1 MAATRDETA
10 TARTIVLDVPGWPGH
25 LAGQHVDVRLTAPDG
40 YSTERSY
47 SIASAPPDG
56 GSGPPVVELT
66 VQRLEDGEVS
76 PYLTQTL
83 AVGYPLELRGPVGGW
98 FVWNP
103 DGPASTRPVLLVAG
117 GSGVVPLMAMIRERA
132 AAGSHAP
139 FKLIYSVRDPGAVL
153 YAGELEQREQ
163 AGDGLEVTY
172 VYTRTAP
179 PGSSRAH
186 RADQRRDPRL
196 GRVAAGGVPG
206 GVRVRPDRVRR
217 GRRRPA
223 GARGPWRGRHQDRTF
238 RPLRRQAMSD
248 YMDGNMLGGKLG
260 ELFTMDVTSA
270 MLTCVSCGASWAI
283 AQARVYPHAP
293 GMVARCPTCDAVLL
307 RLVRGPDR
315 AWLDL
320 RGITCLEV
328 AVPDR

>member
-1 MAATRDETA
+1 VAATRDETA

-103 DGPASTRPVLLVAG
+103 DGSAGARPVLLVAG

-153 YAGELEQREQ
+153 YAGELAQRER
-163 AGDGLEVTY
+163 AGDGLEVRH

-179 PGSSRAH
+179 PGSTEPTGRISATTLASAGWPPEDSPAVFVCGPTGFVEAVADLLVRAGH
-186 RADQRRDPRL
+186 
-196 GRVAAGGVPG
+196 G
-206 GVRVRPDRVRR
+206 
-217 GRRRPA
+217 A
-223 GARGPWRGRHQDRTF
+223 GAIKTERFGP
-238 RPLRRQAMSD
+238 S
-248 YMDGNMLGGKLG
+248 GGK
-260 ELFTMDVTSA
+260 
-270 MLTCVSCGASWAI
+270 
-283 AQARVYPHAP
+283 P
-293 GMVARCPTCDAVLL
+293 
-307 RLVRGPDR
+307 
-315 AWLDL
+315 
-320 RGITCLEV
+320 
-328 AVPDR
+328 